1 MTATTHPVL
10 TFDADGRGFEYAPT
24 TDATD
29 PGVTITLTDNADHSV
44 AFDLYGEGLLEFVGV
59 ALRECARGLHG
70 QPRGEVLSA
79 LRCIAPL
86 LDADLDAF

>member
-10 TFDADGRGFEYAPT
+10 AFDADGRAFEYAPT

-29 PGVTITLTDNADHSV
+29 PGVTITVTDNADYGCS
-44 AFDLYGEGLLEFVGV
+44 FDLYGEGLLEFVAV
-59 ALRECARGLHG
+59 ALRQYARGLQA
-70 QPRGEVLSA
+70 QPCGEVLSA

-86 LDADLDAF
+86 LDKPDEVF